1 MIIDFIMI
9 TLIKIF
15 IALYSLFPQNTIAIG
30 FEKYP
35 TTFLPHQ
42 ITSDSEKVVA
52 DLVFRKL
59 FKYEDGELVNDLAES
74 WSANDNFTEFKF
86 RLKKDQKWQDGK
98 LITSDDLLYSMTLYE
113 SIRSSVEIEKIGTY
127 ELVVKLKSPNSILPS
142 LLTFGVEPSHLKGQN
157 PISPIGSTSY
167 RIARVS
173 WEQQKINTVILQSL
187 GKNKTYSKVIIRFYA
202 NENMLFTA
210 SKLGEIDAYLST
222 QEVKW
227 DGFEQKTINYL
238 GRYYGIFFNTEKV
251 KLQDQD
257 TREILSKSLD
267 IKSLLQNNYYS
278 KSIQAQGPISY
289 SPYTKENFLTHQY
302 DPNAKLTPVH
312 KNALPN
318 LTILLPNNPDG
329 RQIQIFLTESWEKN
343 LGIKLTFEYLTLAEL
358 FDRARD
364 GTLDVAF
371 TGFETSPDPD
381 LYDFWHSSQ
390 VGNLNIAKFKDP
402 RADRALEEGRQN
414 ATYETRKEHY
424 AIFQDAIA
432 VKIPAIYLYHPGEY
446 LYNSTKKSL
455 PLPKKIYYPTDIVKN
470 L

>member
-1 MIIDFIMI
+1 M
-9 TLIKIF
+9 
-15 IALYSLFPQNTIAIG
+15 
-30 FEKYP
+30 
-35 TTFLPHQ
+35 
-42 ITSDSEKVVA
+42 
-52 DLVFRKL
+52 
-59 FKYEDGELVNDLAES
+59 
-74 WSANDNFTEFKF
+74 
-86 RLKKDQKWQDGK
+86 
-98 LITSDDLLYSMTLYE
+98 
-113 SIRSSVEIEKIGTY
+113 
-127 ELVVKLKSPNSILPS
+127 
-142 LLTFGVEPSHLKGQN
+142 
-157 PISPIGSTSY
+157 
-167 RIARVS
+167 
-173 WEQQKINTVILQSL
+173 
-187 GKNKTYSKVIIRFYA
+187 
-202 NENMLFTA
+202 
-210 SKLGEIDAYLST
+210 
-222 QEVKW
+222 
-227 DGFEQKTINYL
+227 
-238 GRYYGIFFNTEKV
+238 
-251 KLQDQD
+251 QDQD

-343 LGIKLTFEYLTLAEL
+343 LGVKLTFEYLTLAEL